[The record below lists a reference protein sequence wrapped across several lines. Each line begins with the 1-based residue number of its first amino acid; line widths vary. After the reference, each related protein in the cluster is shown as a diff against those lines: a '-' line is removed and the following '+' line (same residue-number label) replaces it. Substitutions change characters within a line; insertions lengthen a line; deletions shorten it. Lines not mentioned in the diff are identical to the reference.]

1 MNGSNIIIS
10 TIKQIVQDKIH
21 AILILKADNNYDNIV
36 QVGLYYDTRMVIA
49 SVHDSKDMKE
59 HLIYLIKC
67 AERLIVFDL
76 KDLSKNFLSSD
87 EHAKVLF
94 ENNEMSLRRVAKWV
108 TERTG
113 RYISHVGLYKIFN
126 KSNNKKIKNTIFPQ
140 TRGKKIEP
148 KVTINKVDSSNIR
161 LTIDINIR

>member
-1 MNGSNIIIS
+1 
-10 TIKQIVQDKIH
+10 
-21 AILILKADNNYDNIV
+21 
-36 QVGLYYDTRMVIA
+36 
-49 SVHDSKDMKE
+49 MKE
-59 HLIYLIKC
+59 RIRKARTIPFGYEQMK
-67 AERLIVFDL
+67 D
-76 KDLSKNFLSSD
+76 KDLLMPIKDQIYYLKT
-87 EHAKVLF
+87 AKVLF
-94 ENNEMSLRRVAKWV
+94 ENKEMSLRRVAKWV

-140 TRGKKIEP
+140 TRVKKIEP